1 VSSDAGAEF
10 VFGIEL
16 VSTVAFDRIGLLS
29 LFKVEHLSNYTGEI
43 MSLKLSCFLLG
54 LQL

>member
-1 VSSDAGAEF
+1 MLARNSFLASKR
-10 VFGIEL
+10 